1 MNIFL
6 SSLFQNYPAGL
17 SNDSEA
23 ATKAMLS
30 TPADYTHKRPLILI
44 RVCLM
49 TTYNSMG
56 IYYQSLNTRS
66 CAWLIGLISMINR
79 KTKFV
84 TQYLWCVSVNNRK
97 SHDCRFHGR
106 IYSTIKLKKCSDS
119 RTAENRIMYSAMN
132 LKYLF
137 TVRNWMLIPRN
148 AKHRKQTDLTPKSY
162 WPY

>member
-1 MNIFL
+1 
-6 SSLFQNYPAGL
+6 
-17 SNDSEA
+17 
-23 ATKAMLS
+23 MLS

-79 KTKFV
+79 KSKFV
-84 TQYLWCVSVNNRK
+84 TQYLWCVSVNNRW
-97 SHDCRFHGR
+97 SHNWRFQGC
-106 IYSTIKLKKCSDS
+106 IYSTIKLKKGFDS
-119 RTAENRIMYSAMN
+119 RTAENCIMYSAMN

-137 TVRNWMLIPRN
+137 SVHNWMLIPHN
-148 AKHRKQTDLTPKSY
+148 AKHGKQTDLKPISC
-162 WPY
+162 WP